1 MEQNTKEWLQARL
14 GNFTGSRISELVGTP
29 RKKDAEFTDTALSYI
44 YEVAGER
51 KINTSYLEDDEL
63 WDIYQTLMYS
73 GNKITQWG
81 HEQEDL
87 AARCYARKTGAELQE
102 TGSVRHATIEHFAA
116 SPDRLTDDLVIE
128 IKSPMPKNFM
138 KYRYEIKDAATLKAT
153 APGYYWQ
160 MQAEMMCC
168 KKEAGDFVVFCPFVE
183 GALHVAR
190 IARVEEDCKVIEEKI
205 NKANE
210 FINKNL
216 L

>member
-29 RKKDAEFTDTALSYI
+29 RKKGAEFTDTALGYI

-63 WDIYQTLMYS
+63 WNIYEQFMYS
-73 GNKITQWG
+73 SNKITAWG
-81 HEQEDL
+81 HEQESL
-87 AARCYARKTGAELQE
+87 AARCYESKTGAVLLE
-102 TGSVRHATIEHFAA
+102 TGSVKHETIEYFAA
-116 SPDRLTDDLVIE
+116 SPDRLTDELVIE

-138 KYRYEIKDAATLKAT
+138 KYKFEVKDAATLKST
-153 APGYYWQ
+153 MPQYYWQ

-190 IARVEEDCKVIEEKI
+190 IARVEDDCKVIEEKI

>member
-29 RKKDAEFTDTALSYI
+29 RKKGAEFTDTALSYI

-63 WDIYQTLMYS
+63 WNIYEQLMYS
-73 GNKITQWG
+73 SNKITAWG
-81 HEQEDL
+81 HEQEAL
-87 AARCYARKTGAELQE
+87 AARCYESKTGAVLTE
-102 TGSVRHATIEHFAA
+102 TGSVKHETIEYFAA
-116 SPDRLTDDLVIE
+116 SPDRLTDELVIE

-138 KYRYEIKDAATLKAT
+138 KYKFEVKDAATLKST
-153 APGYYWQ
+153 MPQYYWQ

-190 IARVEEDCKVIEEKI
+190 IARVEDDCKVIEEKI
-205 NKANE
+205 RKANE
-210 FINKNL
+210 FIKNNL